1 MVAIC
6 HEAVE
11 NIGQLTMMCL
21 GESANPRLRVF
32 SHYRQHFYTSL
43 VTNIRTGGW
52 TLHCPVYSLDTR
64 IFRNEMSHS
73 SDSHCHAHF

>member
-6 HEAVE
+6 HEALE
-11 NIGQLTMMCL
+11 SIGQLTLMCL
-21 GESANPRLRVF
+21 GEPANLRLRVF
-32 SHYRQHFYTSL
+32 FHYRRHFYTSL

-52 TLHCPVYSLDTR
+52 TMHCHVYSRDTR
-64 IFRNEMSHS
+64 IFRNEKSHP